1 MPQARPTDPS
11 DAERRRWPRAQADWP
26 MRLALEGAEHEAR
39 VRDVSRAGVSFFL
52 DRPLP
57 LMTRLRVDLEL
68 PVEGGKRFVTG
79 TGAVVRCEKISA
91 RLDHYEIAV
100 FLQELA
106 DPDAA
111 ALESYVTRIRGRARG
126 AGGAGGED

>member
-1 MPQARPTDPS
+1 MPKSAARPSDPS
-11 DAERRRWPRAQADWP
+11 EAERRRHTRARADWP
-26 MRLALEGAEHEAR
+26 IRLALADGEHEAR

-57 LMTRLRVDLEL
+57 LMTRMRIDLEL
-68 PVEGGKRFVTG
+68 PVADGRRFVSG
-79 TGAVVRCEKISA
+79 NGAVVRCEKISA

-106 DPDAA
+106 EPDAD
-111 ALESYVTRIRGRARG
+111 ALQNYVEQSQSRSRSAS
-126 AGGAGGED
+126 ADE

>member
-1 MPQARPTDPS
+1 MPKTRPSDPS

-26 MRLALEGAEHEAR
+26 MRLALADGEHEAR

-57 LMTRLRVDLEL
+57 VMTRLRVDLEL

-91 RLDHYEIAV
+91 RLEHYEIAV
-100 FLQELA
+100 FLQEVA
-106 DPDAA
+106 EPDAR
-111 ALESYVTRIRGRARG
+111 ALEAYVARIRGRSRS
-126 AGGAGGED
+126 AGEA

>member
-1 MPQARPTDPS
+1 MPKTRPSEPS

-26 MRLALEGAEHEAR
+26 MRLALADGEHEAR

-100 FLQELA
+100 FLQEVA
-106 DPDAA
+106 DPDAQ
-111 ALESYVTRIRGRARG
+111 ALESYVSRIRGRSRSV
-126 AGGAGGED
+126 GEA

>member
-1 MPQARPTDPS
+1 MPAARSTESS

-26 MRLALEGAEHEAR
+26 MRLALADGEHEAR

-79 TGAVVRCEKISA
+79 EGAVVRCEKISA

-100 FLQELA
+100 FLQNLA
-106 DPDAA
+106 EPDAA
-111 ALESYVTRIRGRARG
+111 TLESYVARIRGRAHSI
-126 AGGAGGED
+126 GGS

>member
-1 MPQARPTDPS
+1 MPAAQSPEPT

-26 MRLALEGAEHEAR
+26 MRLSMADGEHEAR

-68 PVEGGKRFVTG
+68 PVEGGKRFITG

-111 ALESYVTRIRGRARG
+111 ALESYVRRIRGRSRTAT
-126 AGGAGGED
+126 GEA